1 MLLQKISG
9 SGSVTLSLTWEIR
22 CYADMNERSSSPGFP
37 KELCCPISEDLYK
50 DPVLLVESGQT
61 YSRESIEKW
70 FEKGHR
76 TCPLTGK
83 ELNSTQLVPNYV
95 VKGLVQSWMEG
106 QPANGR
112 QNSQHAEGSRSDQAK
127 YPPVFDGGP
136 QDKIAQAADI
146 LRHIR
151 SPSMEVA
158 AYRNG
163 CSYQIW
169 QLHSLAKDRACRD
182 YLLREG
188 AVGTGAML
196 LADENLAENSAGLLR
211 CLATP
216 ESSQELIE
224 AGETTCAADPAAK
237 LIIQILAAAA
247 FGTNVEWMKNYNL
260 HFRKHCGWH
269 RGGGQVGEAS
279 QCS

>member
-1 MLLQKISG
+1 
-9 SGSVTLSLTWEIR
+9 
-22 CYADMNERSSSPGFP
+22 MNERSSSPGFP
-37 KELCCPISEDLYK
+37 KELCCPISEELYK

-83 ELNSTQLVPNYV
+83 ELISTQLVPNYV
-95 VKGLVQSWMEG
+95 VKGLVQTWMEG
-106 QPANGR
+106 RPANGVED
-112 QNSQHAEGSRSDQAK
+112 SHLAKSSSADQAK

-136 QDKIAQAADI
+136 QDKISQAAGF
-146 LRHIR
+146 LSHIR

-169 QLHSLAKDRACRD
+169 QLHSLAKDRACRE

-188 AVGTGAML
+188 AVATGALL
-196 LADENLAENSAGLLR
+196 LADGNLAENTAGLLR

-224 AGETTCAADPAAK
+224 AGKPHLLVLTCAPC
-237 LIIQILAAAA
+237 
-247 FGTNVEWMKNYNL
+247 V
-260 HFRKHCGWH
+260 
-269 RGGGQVGEAS
+269 
-279 QCS
+279 